1 MKNGRKEKILEII
14 ATRPIETQEEL
25 ILALKNSGYNVTQ
38 STASRDI
45 KQLGLIKVLDSY
57 GRYRYAKNLP
67 HKETAIPS
75 DDHDRL
81 LDAFKR
87 SVISVRYAMNNVVIK
102 CYSGMAQGACVA
114 FDSLFSS
121 WVIGSLAGEDTIIV
135 ITSDEPSAADLTRKL
150 SEIIN
155 I

>member
-14 ATRPIETQEEL
+14 ATHPIETQEEL
-25 ILALKNSGYNVTQ
+25 ISALKSSGYNVTQ

-45 KQLGLIKVLDSY
+45 KQLGLIKVLDPS

-67 HKETAIPS
+67 HKETTIQSA
-75 DDHDRL
+75 DHDRL

-102 CYSGMAQGACVA
+102 CYSGMAQSACVA
-114 FDSLFSS
+114 FDSLFSD

-135 ITSDEPSAADLTRKL
+135 ITSDELSAADLTRKL
-150 SEIIN
+150 NDIIN
-155 I
+155 V

>member
-1 MKNGRKEKILEII
+1 MKNERREKILEII
-14 ATRPIETQEEL
+14 ATHPIETQEEL
-25 ILALKNSGYNVTQ
+25 ISALKNSGFNVTQ

-45 KQLGLIKVLDSY
+45 KQLGLVKVLDGR

-67 HKETAIPS
+67 HKEAAVPS
-75 DDHDRL
+75 ADRDRL

-87 SVISVRYAMNNVVIK
+87 SAISVRYALNNVVIK
-102 CYSGMAQGACVA
+102 CYSGMAQSACVA
-114 FDSLFSS
+114 FDSLFAD

-150 SEIIN
+150 NDIIN
-155 I
+155 G

>member
-1 MKNGRKEKILEII
+1 MKNGRREKILEII

-25 ILALKNSGYNVTQ
+25 ISALKNSGYNVTQ

-45 KQLGLIKVLDSY
+45 KQLGLIKVLDTN

-67 HKETAIPS
+67 SKEASVPS
-75 DDHDRL
+75 PDHERL
-81 LDAFKR
+81 LDSFKR
-87 SVISVRYAMNNVVIK
+87 SAISVRYAMNNVVIK

-114 FDSLFSS
+114 FDTLFSN

-135 ITSDEPSAADLTRKL
+135 ITADELSAADLTRKL
-150 SEIIN
+150 NNIISG
-155 I
+155 